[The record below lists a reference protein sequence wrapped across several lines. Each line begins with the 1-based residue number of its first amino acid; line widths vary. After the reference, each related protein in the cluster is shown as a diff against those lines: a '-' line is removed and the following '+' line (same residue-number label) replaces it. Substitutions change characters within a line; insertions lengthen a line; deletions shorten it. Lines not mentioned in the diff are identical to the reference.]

1 MARLAERE
9 SARVMSAPNE
19 KTDKKKQKADR
30 ADRLGEVL
38 DFMRLLWAVDH
49 ALQSMSKR
57 MEASL
62 GVTGPQRLVIRI
74 VGRFPGISAGELAS
88 VLHIHPSTLTGILK
102 RLESRGIID
111 RKPDADDA
119 RRALFGLTA
128 RGRELDGLKVG
139 TVEAIVRRSLAK
151 LPPRKVGAARDVL
164 HALAMSLLEEKE

>member
-1 MARLAERE
+1 
-9 SARVMSAPNE
+9 MSAAPSE
-19 KTDKKKQKADR
+19 KSEKKKQKADK
-30 ADRLGEVL
+30 AEKLGEVL

-102 RLESRGIID
+102 RLEARSIIG
-111 RKPDADDA
+111 RKPDPDDA
-119 RRALFGLTA
+119 RRALFELTA
-128 RGRELDGLKVG
+128 RGRELDGLKIG
-139 TVEAIVRRSLAK
+139 TVEATVRRSLSK
-151 LPPRKVGAARDVL
+151 LPPRKVSSARDVL
-164 HALAMSLLEEKE
+164 GSLAVALLNEKE